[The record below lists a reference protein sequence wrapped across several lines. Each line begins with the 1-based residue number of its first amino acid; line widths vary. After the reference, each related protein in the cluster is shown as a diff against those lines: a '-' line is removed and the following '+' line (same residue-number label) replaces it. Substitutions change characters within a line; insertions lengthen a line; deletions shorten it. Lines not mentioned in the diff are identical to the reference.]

1 MTLATAALG
10 PAYSPGSWRTF
21 FTLTGTAAATLTG
34 AVLRRLLAARAGA
47 AGQSGA
53 QDAVTL
59 PADLADRD
67 HYRLG
72 FVVMPGQ
79 SRAVLAAEILV
90 VSVRCVAYAVWP
102 VLRTVRSELPDV
114 SADLAVRWLGMGV
127 TWLLSIGAGIS
138 LLAGH
143 GGGLFLLAFAQL
155 LGIAL
160 LVAAAWTLV
169 VEAGKHIRGKDIAPG
184 REHRTELPDAGRLP
198 SPAAKEDG
206 SARWLPPPPL
216 PPGLP
221 GSPGLV
227 SPCLL

>member
-1 MTLATAALG
+1 
-10 PAYSPGSWRTF
+10 
-21 FTLTGTAAATLTG
+21 
-34 AVLRRLLAARAGA
+34 
-47 AGQSGA
+47 
-53 QDAVTL
+53 
-59 PADLADRD
+59 
-67 HYRLG
+67 
-72 FVVMPGQ
+72 
-79 SRAVLAAEILV
+79 
-90 VSVRCVAYAVWP
+90 
-102 VLRTVRSELPDV
+102 
-114 SADLAVRWLGMGV
+114 MGV

-184 REHRTELPDAGRLP
+184 REHRAELPDAGRLP

-206 SARWLPPPPL
+206 SARWLPPPPP

-227 SPCLL
+227 SPCPL